1 MVKVSLNGNTIYL
14 QLLSIK
20 GCHTI
25 QPKLNCII
33 SMIISVAKL
42 SGSLPPPPYGL
53 IGWSKSV
60 PGGPDLGD
68 SNSMESIDQISTMWH
83 YENEFVAFYE

>member
-14 QLLSIK
+14 RLLSIK
-20 GCHTI
+20 GCDTI
-25 QPKLNCII
+25 QPNLNCFI

-42 SGSLPPPPYGL
+42 SGPLPLIGL
-53 IGWSKSV
+53 IGWSKRV

-68 SNSMESIDQISTMWH
+68 SNSMKSIDQISTMWH
-83 YENEFVAFYE
+83 YEHEFVAFYK